1 LEITKRLRTAGMT
14 VTRAITVPGA
24 ATMASPATTAATV
37 ARRRG
42 NIPNIGGSK
51 SGCPIL
57 FILLK
62 LNT

>member
-1 LEITKRLRTAGMT
+1 MAGMT
-14 VTRAITVPGA
+14 VARAITVPGA

-42 NIPNIGGSK
+42 NIPNIGVSK
-51 SGCPIL
+51 SDESHPFYFL
-57 FILLK
+57 R